1 MSPLLKPKPVSV
13 KVCSYC
19 YSQHAMDVL
28 GFNSIRMD
36 AWFCHKYC
44 HNLALLTS
52 GKTKQRDNPDYY
64 KHLIESRQKVFPVLP
79 NQEDKE
85 YKETPI
91 QRNRKILRNDLRHK
105 RVKIIKQ
112 IHEQP
117 EPEEIEDENDTN

>member
-1 MSPLLKPKPVSV
+1 MSPSLKSKPVSV

-19 YSQHAMDVL
+19 YSQHAMDVS

-64 KHLIESRQKVFPVLP
+64 KHLIESRQNVFPILP
-79 NQEDKE
+79 NQENRE
-85 YKETPI
+85 YKETTI